1 MDLKHIE
8 KLMAAMGRL
17 GTTRL
22 VIKKDDFELQ
32 LERAGENISRIQEPL
47 TLAEEQL
54 LREGQILRRADYGL
68 AKGGHGATAP
78 SQHRPAAPETHS
90 EGHVE
95 NKIAAI
101 KSPMV
106 GTFYSASSPESPPFI
121 RVGDVVEEDTVVCI
135 IEAMKVMNEI
145 KAGIAG
151 KVAEVLV
158 DNGHPVE
165 FGTPLYRIV

>member
-1 MDLKHIE
+1 MELKHIKE
-8 KLMAAMGRL
+8 LMAAMGRT

-22 VIKKDDFELQ
+22 VIKKEEFELQ
-32 LERAGENISRIQEPL
+32 LERIGDGTYRFGEPIS
-47 TLAEEQL
+47 TAEEQMM
-54 LREGQILRRADYGL
+54 REEQILRRADYTFGSATMVPPSAGL
-68 AKGGHGATAP
+68 QRHPASEP
-78 SQHRPAAPETHS
+78 SK
-90 EGHVE
+90 EGHQDT
-95 NKIAAI
+95 KHLMI

-106 GTFYSASSPESPPFI
+106 GTFYAAGSPEDTPFVK
-121 RVGDVVEEDTVVCI
+121 VGDIVEEDTVVCI